1 MSVIKKVKNSNS
13 KKSFQGTKICGKY
26 KTNGVWTNTFFSHG
40 ILHKIFWTKSTKF
53 RSRKSIKTLIANIV
67 YFLGIFVNFHF
78 WRETGHYNISH
89 KLSRPSQFLEKFM
102 KILEWS
108 TLQK

>member
-1 MSVIKKVKNSNS
+1 MSVIKNLKNSNS
-13 KKSFQGTKICGKY
+13 KKGFQGTKICGKY
-26 KTNGVWTNTFFSHG
+26 KTNGVWTNTFFSHA

-78 WRETGHYNISH
+78 WRETGHYNTISH
-89 KLSRPSQFLEKFM
+89 
-102 KILEWS
+102 INY
-108 TLQK
+108 